1 MKESD
6 KLNTYVDLH
15 IHSTASD
22 GTYTPT
28 QIVNYAVTKGL
39 TAVALTDHDTIDGI
53 KEGLRAA
60 RKARIELIPG
70 IEFSTEIGS
79 ESFHIVGLYINHKKK
94 ELIDL
99 TKEIGNSRE
108 IRSKKIIK
116 KINDMNVG
124 PEITF
129 EEVNK
134 LADGVIG
141 RPHIASVLM
150 KKGYADS
157 VEEVFAK
164 YLNRD
169 APGYVPRFKLTPKE
183 AIHILKKNGATPIL
197 AHPCY
202 VARKFDLKE
211 FLIDHQ
217 KEGLEGIE
225 VYYPSHSP
233 RQTKLYKKLAEELGL
248 LMSGGSD
255 CHGELNGGPYIG
267 KIKVSYELLHKIK
280 EFRKKQSNK

>member
-1 MKESD
+1 MKETD

-15 IHSTASD
+15 VHSNASD
-22 GTYTPT
+22 GTYTPK
-28 QIVNYAVTKGL
+28 QIVKYAAKKGL
-39 TAVALTDHDTIDGI
+39 TAVALTDHDTISGI

-60 RKARIELIPG
+60 RRAGIELIPG
-70 IEFSTEIGS
+70 VEFSTEIGS
-79 ESFHIVGLYINHKKK
+79 ESFHIVGLYIDHKKK
-94 ELIDL
+94 ALIDL

-108 IRSKKIIK
+108 LRSKKIIA
-116 KINDMNVG
+116 KINDMNAG
-124 PEITF
+124 PKIVF
-129 EEVNK
+129 EEVNA

-141 RPHIASVLM
+141 RPHIASILIE
-150 KKGYADS
+150 KGYAKS
-157 VEEVFAK
+157 IEEVFAK
-164 YLNRD
+164 YLNRG

-183 AIHILKKNGATPIL
+183 AVHILKKNGATPIL

-202 VARKFDLKE
+202 VSDKFDLKE
-211 FLIDHQ
+211 FLIEHQ

-233 RQTKLYKKLAEELGL
+233 RQTKFFRNLAEELGL

-267 KIKVSYELLHKIK
+267 NIRVRYELLQKIK
-280 EFRKKQSNK
+280 EYRKK